1 MPLIRESFPVGLLV
15 CNCSIVADPDTKQAI
30 VVDPGAEA
38 PDILARLER
47 LGVQAV
53 KLVHTH
59 AHFDHVLG
67 TGAVAQHTGAEVL
80 LHAGDRWLYDN
91 VELQARL
98 FCIPWTPTTMAPLTR
113 ELADGDV
120 LAFGGREARVLHTP
134 GHTPGSLCFFVER
147 TGETPV
153 LFSGDTLFRRSVG
166 RTDLWGGSSE
176 QLLASI
182 RDQLFT
188 LPDDTIVVPGHG
200 PPTTVGAE
208 RESNPF
214 VGRRATAIFDGGSR
228 G

>member
-1 MPLIRESFPVGLLV
+1 MPLYRESFSVGRLG

-30 VVDPGAEA
+30 VVDPGDQA
-38 PDILARLER
+38 PDILARLAQ
-47 LGVQAV
+47 LGVEAV

-67 TGAVAQHTGAEVL
+67 TRAVAEQTGAEVL
-80 LHAGDRWLYDN
+80 LHAGDRWLYEN
-91 VELQARL
+91 VDVQARA
-98 FCIPWTPTTMAPLTR
+98 FGVPWPRTMMAPITR
-113 ELADGDV
+113 ELVDGDV
-120 LAFGGREARVLHTP
+120 LPFGHREARVLHTP

-182 RDQLFT
+182 RDQLFA
-188 LPDDTIVVPGHG
+188 LPDDTVVVPGHG
-200 PPTTVGAE
+200 PPTTIGAE
-208 RESNPF
+208 RETNPF
-214 VGRRATAIFDGGSR
+214 VGRRAAIFDGGSSA
-228 G
+228 